1 MIYELQSYKWEQQKT
16 TTHQCSRTLLK
27 LFENFSIEE
36 ISDKEV
42 DELRSGS
49 VVMETTKMITT
60 PPIYGD
66 FFLPNDYE
74 ISKNPEQR
82 REIGKV
88 PTNTTDEK
96 MT

>member
-27 LFENFSIEE
+27 SFENSSIEE

-42 DELRSGS
+42 DELRRSG
-49 VVMETTKMITT
+49 VVMETTEMITT
-60 PPIYGD
+60 PPMYGD

-74 ISKNPEQR
+74 K
-82 REIGKV
+82 
-88 PTNTTDEK
+88 PTNFEK
-96 MT
+96 PRTIKRNWERPYKYHR

>member
-1 MIYELQSYKWEQQKT
+1 MGT
-16 TTHQCSRTLLK
+16 TKNYYSTHQCSRTLLK

-49 VVMETTKMITT
+49 VVMETTKMTTT
-60 PPIYGD
+60 PPMYGD

-74 ISKNPEQR
+74 K
-82 REIGKV
+82 
-88 PTNTTDEK
+88 PTNFEKPRTTKRNWESPYK
-96 MT
+96 YHR